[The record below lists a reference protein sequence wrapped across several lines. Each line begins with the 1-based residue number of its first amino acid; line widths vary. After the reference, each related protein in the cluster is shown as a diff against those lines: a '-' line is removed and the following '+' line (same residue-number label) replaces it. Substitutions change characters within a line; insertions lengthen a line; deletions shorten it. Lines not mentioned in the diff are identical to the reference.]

1 MQLRQRISTFATLKP
16 LTRLETADYIE
27 HRLKV
32 AGYQNS
38 TSLFTL
44 EVVSL
49 IAHYGEGIPRNINNI
64 CFNSL
69 SFACAQGKKVID
81 TKLVRE
87 AIACLGME
95 GPRFAE
101 PTDDLGWQG
110 ERSLNRRSV
119 RERERVTRVRWGG
132 EPTDD
137 LSVRENESTAGVQG
151 ARFAEPTDDL
161 GWQRTRFAE
170 PVRDSEPDEYEFEES
185 DLSERGEASFGLR
198 IALIAALLFATALAI
213 AGWNFSRSPGPHF
226 PLMSHLTSWLNNY
239 PPEKNQ
245 PAVQAPALPQAPT
258 SSQVDQ
264 SAQTSIRRH
273 DESVAQA
280 ATPAQDDSSL
290 QSAVTSETKPAND
303 AAAQT
308 PPVLQVSKPNHKR
321 SGANLRASRTTIP
334 NGGVEVIGARQ
345 GQSFAGICV
354 ERFNG
359 CTTALLNTIAEL
371 NPGIKDH
378 DHLKAGQRIILP
390 RKNN

>member
-1 MQLRQRISTFATLKP
+1 MSSKSRIF
-16 LTRLETADYIE
+16 
-27 HRLKV
+27 
-32 AGYQNS
+32 
-38 TSLFTL
+38 
-44 EVVSL
+44 
-49 IAHYGEGIPRNINNI
+49 
-64 CFNSL
+64 
-69 SFACAQGKKVID
+69 
-81 TKLVRE
+81 
-87 AIACLGME
+87 
-95 GPRFAE
+95 
-101 PTDDLGWQG
+101 
-110 ERSLNRRSV
+110 
-119 RERERVTRVRWGG
+119 
-132 EPTDD
+132 
-137 LSVRENESTAGVQG
+137 
-151 ARFAEPTDDL
+151 
-161 GWQRTRFAE
+161 
-170 PVRDSEPDEYEFEES
+170 
-185 DLSERGEASFGLR
+185 LSERETSPGLR

-213 AGWNFSRSPGPHF
+213 VGWNFSRSPGPHF

-245 PAVQAPALPQAPT
+245 PPVQAPALPQAPT

-264 SAQTSIRRH
+264 SAQTSIRRQ
-273 DESVAQA
+273 DESVAQV

-290 QSAVTSETKPAND
+290 QSAVTSETKSAND

-308 PPVLQVSKPNHKR
+308 PPVLQVSKPNHER
-321 SGANLRASRTTIP
+321 SGANLQASRTTIP